1 MRRQAAPGWARNAPR
16 SSRFQAGI
24 TAPIRQGAGSEL
36 GHFFG
41 RAGFRSGD
49 GGRGSE
55 NLKS

>member
-1 MRRQAAPGWARNAPR
+1 MRRQVAPGWARNAPS
-16 SSRFQAGI
+16 SSRLLGAMTI
-24 TAPIRQGAGSEL
+24 PIRQGAGSEL